1 MGSWL
6 SGSPGSRA
14 VWARLRRLVPSPPHT
29 QVSGLRVRSL
39 ALSTLP
45 SLHPPRAFP
54 PKNPLQDPEPT
65 QTPACPPPPPSAAH
79 LSHRAPPQGPTPPH
93 RGSSRPR
100 HLGSSLPGRAGRV
113 PSGLLWR
120 EPQRKWLL
128 SLPSHPHTSFS
139 FGRLPPPPRRSPLA
153 QVPVELP
160 TSPST
165 SPCSKSGQSPRRETP
180 RDCDGP
186 AATVPQSLGTRCWR
200 GLCLGALL
208 LTRGA
213 RASGAPAFPDTR

>member
-14 VWARLRRLVPSPPHT
+14 VWARLRRLVPSPHT

-54 PKNPLQDPEPT
+54 PKNPLEDPEPT
-65 QTPACPPPPPSAAH
+65 QTPACPPPLPSAAH
-79 LSHRAPPQGPTPPH
+79 LSHRAPPRPTMAAPGPGTWGARCRGGLGGSPPASSGGSR
-93 RGSSRPR
+93 RGSGFCR
-100 HLGSSLPGRAGRV
+100 SLPI
-113 PSGLLWR
+113 LT
-120 EPQRKWLL
+120 
-128 SLPSHPHTSFS
+128 LPSPLGAS
-139 FGRLPPPPRRSPLA
+139 PPPRRSPLA

-200 GLCLGALL
+200 GLCPGALL